1 MKKKK
6 KLIFWIIF
14 IIILFV
20 ISIVSIL
27 KFLKEEGKNLSSETF
42 NVTKKEDI
50 RDDDYKNENTSEE
63 IVKEKEVENDNK
75 LNNKEVKTEEE
86 KEKNEVIKE
95 SVKPKETKKKENSI
109 NNNSNTEVKEEEKVQ
124 NNTKDETNEIQ
135 KAWDELGIT
144 EDEYYNKPMWSWARI
159 DYSINEYKT
168 YEKTREACMKKGE
181 ELFQEGY
188 GYSCT
193 SINSYSGKYLGEM
206 LKTF

>member
-20 ISIVSIL
+20 ISIVSIP
-27 KFLKEEGKNLSSETF
+27 KFLKEEGKILSSETF
-42 NVTKKEDI
+42 NVKEKEDI
-50 RDDDYKNENTSEE
+50 GDDDYKNENPSEE
-63 IVKEKEVENDNK
+63 IVKEKEVENDSK
-75 LNNKEVKTEEE
+75 LNNKEEKIEDV

-95 SVKPKETKKKENSI
+95 SVKPEETKKKENSI

>member
-20 ISIVSIL
+20 ISIVSIP

-42 NVTKKEDI
+42 NVKEKEDI
-50 RDDDYKNENTSEE
+50 GDDDYKNENTSEE

-95 SVKPKETKKKENSI
+95 SVKPEETTKKENSI
-109 NNNSNTEVKEEEKVQ
+109 NNNSNTKVEEEKKEQ
-124 NNTKDETNEIQ
+124 NNTKIETKEEP

>member
-20 ISIVSIL
+20 ISIVSIP

-42 NVTKKEDI
+42 NVKEKEDI
-50 RDDDYKNENTSEE
+50 GDDDYENENTSVE

-75 LNNKEVKTEEE
+75 LNNKEVKTEDE
-86 KEKNEVIKE
+86 KEKIEVIKE
-95 SVKPKETKKKENSI
+95 SVKPEETKKKENSI
-109 NNNSNTEVKEEEKVQ
+109 NNNSNTEVKEKEKVQ
-124 NNTKDETNEIQ
+124 NNTEDETNEIQ

-181 ELFQEGY
+181 ELFQEGF

>member
-6 KLIFWIIF
+6 KLFFWIIF

-20 ISIVSIL
+20 ISIVSIP
-27 KFLKEEGKNLSSETF
+27 KFLKEEGKILSSETF
-42 NVTKKEDI
+42 NVKEKEDI
-50 RDDDYKNENTSEE
+50 GDDDYKNENTSEE

-75 LNNKEVKTEEE
+75 LNNKEVKTEDE
-86 KEKNEVIKE
+86 KEKYEVIKE
-95 SVKPKETKKKENSI
+95 SVKPEETKKKENSI

>member
-20 ISIVSIL
+20 ISIVSIP
-27 KFLKEEGKNLSSETF
+27 KFLKEEGKNLFSETF
-42 NVTKKEDI
+42 NITEKEDI

-75 LNNKEVKTEEE
+75 LNNKEVKTEDE

-95 SVKPKETKKKENSI
+95 SVKPEETKKKENSI

>member
-6 KLIFWIIF
+6 KLIFWII
-14 IIILFV
+14 IILIIFV
-20 ISIVSIL
+20 NSIVSIP

-42 NVTKKEDI
+42 NVKEKEDI
-50 RDDDYKNENTSEE
+50 GDDDYKNENTSEE

-95 SVKPKETKKKENSI
+95 SVKPEETKKKENSI

>member
-20 ISIVSIL
+20 ISIVSIP

-42 NVTKKEDI
+42 NVTEKEDI

-63 IVKEKEVENDNK
+63 IVKEKEVENDNI
-75 LNNKEVKTEEE
+75 LNNKEVKNEDE
-86 KEKNEVIKE
+86 KEKKEVIKE
-95 SVKPKETKKKENSI
+95 SVKPEETKKKENSI
-109 NNNSNTEVKEEEKVQ
+109 NNNSNTEVKEDEKVQ